1 MNTRIL
7 FAWELGEH
15 LGHVSKFLPLALA
28 LRERG
33 YDPLFAV
40 RDTHSA
46 EVVLGPHGLSW
57 LQAPV
62 AIGLAGAAGPAL
74 NYADILLR
82 CGYADPV
89 RLAGLLRG
97 WQQLF
102 ALARPALTV
111 FDHSPTALLAS
122 RAQAMRRVLLSPGF
136 FLPPRQTPFPAILPG
151 GIAPERLAACDAAA
165 LAAIRA
171 AQARAGLAPLATL
184 PELFDADLR
193 LLDTFPELDHFG
205 LRPEEEYVG
214 GYYTDDMGVPAEWP
228 DNGRPRLFAYLR
240 PQQRGVDRLLSQ
252 LRMAPCDVL
261 VYAPG
266 LTPAQAARYANSNM
280 RFATELVLLRS
291 LAGRCD
297 LAILYASH
305 GTICACL
312 AAGVPM
318 LLMPQQPEQAML
330 ARRVVALGVGR
341 LLEPE
346 QAPLP
351 QVQAALAD
359 AGLAAAAAAWRG
371 RNKPLAPAE
380 LADRL
385 QILLGG
391 MGNWCQCS
399 NFHK

>member
-28 LRERG
+28 MRERG
-33 YDPLFAV
+33 FDPLFAV

-46 EVVLGPHGLSW
+46 EVVLGQHGLPW
-57 LQAPV
+57 VQAPV

-82 CGYADPV
+82 CGYASPV

-102 ALARPALTV
+102 DMARPALTV

-122 RAQAMRRVLLSPGF
+122 RSHAMRRVLLSPGF
-136 FLPPRQTPFPAILPG
+136 FLPPLQTPFPSILPQ
-151 GIAPERLAACDAAA
+151 AVAAERLAACDAEA

-171 AQARAGLAPLATL
+171 AQARTGLAPLASL
-184 PELFDADLR
+184 PALFEADLR
-193 LLDTFPELDHFG
+193 LLDTYPELDHFG
-205 LRPEEEYVG
+205 PRPQEEYCG
-214 GYYTDDMGVPAEWP
+214 GYYTDDLGIRAEWP
-228 DNGRPRLFAYLR
+228 DSGRPRLFAYLR

-252 LRMAPCDVL
+252 LRMAPCEVL
-261 VYAPG
+261 IYAPG

-280 RFATELVLLRS
+280 HFVSQLVQLRS

-305 GTICACL
+305 GTICASL

-318 LLMPQQPEQAML
+318 LLIPQQPEQAML
-330 ARRVVALGVGR
+330 ARRAVAMGVAR
-341 LLEPE
+341 VLEPDLP
-346 QAPLP
+346 ALP
-351 QVQAALAD
+351 QVQSALAD
-359 AGLAAAAAAWRG
+359 AGLASAAAAWRG
-371 RNKPLAPAE
+371 RNKPLAPAA

-385 QILLGG
+385 EALLGG
-391 MGNWCQCS
+391 AGN
-399 NFHK
+399 